1 MPNRLQDKIAV
12 ITGGNSGIGEAT
24 GHLFAQEGAKVVLMA
39 RREAEGQAV
48 AAAIRDAGGEATFVA
63 CDVGDD
69 ESVTAAVRQAAQAY
83 GGIHLL
89 FNNAGGGGGSQF
101 PNEPN
106 AEWHRVI
113 NTNLTGTFYVSRA
126 VWPHLVAAGGGA
138 VVNMSSLA
146 AQRGFSSRM
155 QDEFGTTS
163 ASYYAAKAGVDALTR
178 YMAGTGGRHNIRV
191 NCVRPGQIL
200 TPGAT
205 RGTSKNPDGGH
216 HVFEKMFDFA
226 QIVQGPGLP
235 EDVANLVLF
244 LCSDESR
251 FINGEMI
258 NVDGGVAAK
267 I

>member
-1 MPNRLQDKIAV
+1 MAERLAGKVAV
-12 ITGGNSGIGEAT
+12 VTGGNSGIGETT
-24 GHLFAQEGAKVVLMA
+24 GQVFAREGAKVVLMA
-39 RREAEGQAV
+39 RREEQGEAV
-48 AAAIRDAGGEATFVA
+48 AQGIRDAGGEATFIR

-69 ESVTAAVRQAAQAY
+69 ESVVQAVAQAAEVY
-83 GGIHLL
+83 GGIDVL

-106 AEWHRVI
+106 AEWHRVV

-126 VWPHLVAAGGGA
+126 VWPHLVEAGGGA

-205 RGTSKNPDGGH
+205 RGTSKDADGGH
-216 HVFEKMFDFA
+216 HVFERMFEFA
-226 QIVQGPGLP
+226 QIVQGPGYP

-244 LCSDESR
+244 LSCDESR
-251 FINGEMI
+251 FVNGEII

>member
-1 MPNRLQDKIAV
+1 MANRLEGKVAV

-24 GHLFAQEGAKVVLMA
+24 GHLFAQEGAKVILMA
-39 RREAEGQAV
+39 RRTVEGADV
-48 AAAIRDAGGEATFVA
+48 AAAIRAKGGTANFVH

-69 ESVTAAVRQAAQAY
+69 ESVQAAVAEASTIHGA
-83 GGIHLL
+83 IHLL
-89 FNNAGGGGGSQF
+89 FNNAGGGGGSRF
-101 PNEPN
+101 PDEPN
-106 AEWHRVI
+106 SEWHRVV

-146 AQRGFSSRM
+146 AQRGFSARM

-205 RGTSKNPDGGH
+205 RHTSDDSDDRQ
-216 HVFEKMFDFA
+216 HVFKRMFDFA
-226 QIVQGPGLP
+226 QIVQGPGYP

-251 FINGEMI
+251 FISGEII

>member
-1 MPNRLQDKIAV
+1 MADRLAGKVAV
-12 ITGGNSGIGEAT
+12 ITGGNSGIGEGTAE
-24 GHLFAQEGAKVVLMA
+24 LFVQEGAKVILMA
-39 RREAEGQAV
+39 RREEQGRRVEGAL
-48 AAAIRDAGGEATFVA
+48 RDTGGEATFIA
-63 CDVGDD
+63 CDVGDHD
-69 ESVTAAVRQAAQAY
+69 SVTRAVAQAAETY
-83 GGIHLL
+83 GAIHVL
-89 FNNAGGGGGSQF
+89 FNNAGGGAGSRF

-106 AEWHRVI
+106 AEWQRVI
-113 NTNLTGTFYVSRA
+113 HTNLTGTFYVSQA

-178 YMAGTGGRHNIRV
+178 YMAGVGGRDNIRV

-205 RGTSKNPDGGH
+205 GGTSNDPDGGR
-216 HVFEKMFDFA
+216 HVFKKMFDFA
-226 QIVQGPGLP
+226 QIVQGPGYP
-235 EDVANLVLF
+235 RDVANLVLF
-244 LCSDESR
+244 LSCDESR
-251 FINGEMI
+251 FISGEII
-258 NVDGGVAAK
+258 NIDGGVAAK